1 MSFLQILLIG
11 VSLSMDAMAVSV
23 SNSLAYAK
31 CTRAKKLAMPL
42 FFGLFQFA
50 MPVVGYF
57 AAGFLKDFI
66 SGFSRYLIFAIFFIL
81 GGKML
86 YEAVKELA
94 VTECIYEPQKDLTYK
109 MLVVQAVATSIDAFA
124 IGVGFVAEGMD
135 ILSMLWAAGIIGLVT
150 VVICLG
156 AVFVGRRFGTVLG
169 GKAQILGGI
178 ILIILAVKALF

>member
-50 MPVVGYF
+50 MPVAGYF

-66 SGFSRYLIFAIFFIL
+66 SGFSKYLIFAIFFIL

-94 VTECIYEPQKDLTYK
+94 VTEPQKDLTYK

-135 ILSMLWAAGIIGLVT
+135 MLSMLWAAGIIGLVT